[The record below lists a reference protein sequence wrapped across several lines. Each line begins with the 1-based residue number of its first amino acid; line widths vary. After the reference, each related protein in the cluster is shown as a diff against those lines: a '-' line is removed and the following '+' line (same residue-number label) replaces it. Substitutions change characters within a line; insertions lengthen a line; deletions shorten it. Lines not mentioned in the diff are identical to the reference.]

1 MFKNGCIFVLFILL
15 LNGSVKATDL
25 PESNLSKKVVKE
37 WTPKLTKEME
47 AKSQVFGSELFI
59 RIFKASKELE
69 VWVKT
74 DSLFELFKTYKICTY
89 GWKGPGPKTKQ
100 GDGYAPEGFY
110 FVVPASLNPW
120 SSYHLAFNLG
130 YPNAYD
136 RAHHSTGGS
145 LMVHGSCASIGC
157 YAMTDERIEEI
168 YTMLHSAFKN
178 GQPFIRVHIFPFRMT
193 EKELNKHKNSKW
205 YNFWLNLKTG
215 YDYFEDKKIPP
226 NVDVE
231 SGKYVFE

>member
-1 MFKNGCIFVLFILL
+1 MFHLRFTVVVVVFYMMKTI
-15 LNGSVKATDL
+15 SATDL
-25 PESNLSKKVVKE
+25 PESNLSKRVVEE
-37 WTPKLTKEME
+37 WTPKLTKEMD
-47 AKSQVFGSELFI
+47 ARGQDFGSELFI
-59 RIFKASKELE
+59 RIFKVSKELE

-89 GWKGPGPKTKQ
+89 GWKGLGPKTRQ

-110 FVVPASLNPW
+110 FVTPSSLNPW

-136 RAHHSTGGS
+136 RAHNYTGGS

-157 YAMTDERIEEI
+157 YAMTDKGIEEI
-168 YTMLHSAFKN
+168 YTLLYASFMN

-193 EKELNKHKNSKW
+193 EKELNRHKNSKW

-226 NVDVE
+226 NVEVKL
-231 SGKYVFE
+231 GKYVFE